1 MTRRTMRSAGD
12 LEIHTNT
19 IEFSNLVFGEE
30 EDKGKSM
37 INQAQMIW
45 SSSQLVM
52 D

>member
-30 EDKGKSM
+30 DKGKSM

>member
-1 MTRRTMRSAGD
+1 MRSTGD

-30 EDKGKSM
+30 GKRKSM